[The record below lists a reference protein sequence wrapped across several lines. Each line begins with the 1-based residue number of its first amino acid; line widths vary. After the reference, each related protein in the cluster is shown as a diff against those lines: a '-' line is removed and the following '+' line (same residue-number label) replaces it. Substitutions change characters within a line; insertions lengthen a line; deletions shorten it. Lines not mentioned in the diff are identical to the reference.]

1 MTSLITGRRTGV
13 LRESK
18 LHMPPSHRPR
28 RPRHVASQKHAR
40 YADLLSNGPASQTYT
55 HGVRRRESNANANAL
70 RQPADRTVDVELTD
84 VRRLTRK
91 DAQRVR
97 IGISCTGAAALLLGY
112 GIGFAPAYLVAIL
125 LFGLAFAMPEKVFIL
140 MYRVCLAAVGRVTGI
155 IDAVAPIGRFV
166 LSACKGGWGFLI
178 VAILAGVT
186 IAVGGFAYNAASK
199 NSA

>member
-18 LHMPPSHRPR
+18 IHMPPSHRPR

-55 HGVRRRESNANANAL
+55 HGGRRRESNANAL
-70 RQPADRTVDVELTD
+70 RHPANRTVDVELTD

-125 LFGLAFAMPEKVFIL
+125 LFGLAFAMPDKVFML
-140 MYRVCLAAVGRVTGI
+140 MYGVCLAAVDCVTGI
-155 IDAVAPIGRFV
+155 IEAVAPIRRFV
-166 LSACKGGWGFLI
+166 ISACKGGWGFLI

-186 IAVGGFAYNAASK
+186 VAVGGFAYNAASK